1 MALEQFLEL
10 TGITGEAS
18 APDAR
23 GSIPIVS
30 WSFGVS
36 REQESSFGVSREGES
51 AARFRRFR
59 FCKPTDSS
67 TPLLM
72 ALCSQG
78 AIVPQAKLLARSM
91 GHRDPRLVID
101 LREVAVVDVMTSHDR
116 ATGELFDEVA
126 LRFTRLWVGGA
137 VVDRR
142 GIGDQVNWFAW
153 DLANNRPATN

>member
-23 GSIPIVS
+23 GTIPIAS

-36 REQESSFGVSREGES
+36 RDGESS
-51 AARFRRFR
+51 AQFRRFR
-59 FCKPTDSS
+59 FSKPTDSS
-67 TPLLM
+67 TPLLL
-72 ALCSQG
+72 ALCTQ
-78 AIVPQAKLLARSM
+78 ATVVPQAKLLARSM

-101 LREVAVVDVMTSHDR
+101 LREVTIVDVMTSHDR
-116 ATGELFDEVA
+116 ATGELVDEVA
-126 LRFTRLWVGGA
+126 LRFARLWVGGA

-153 DLANNRPATN
+153 DIPNDRPATA

>member
-36 REQESSFGVSREGES
+36 REGDAS
-51 AARFRRFR
+51 AQFRRFR
-59 FCKPTDSS
+59 FSKPTDSS
-67 TPLLM
+67 TPLLL
-72 ALCSQG
+72 ALCTQG
-78 AIVPQAKLLARSM
+78 TIVAQAKLLTRSM
-91 GHRDPRLVID
+91 GHRDPRLVVD
-101 LREVAVVDVMTSHDR
+101 LREVAVVDVVTSHDR
-116 ATGELFDEVA
+116 STGELFDEVA

-153 DLANNRPATN
+153 DLANNRPATT